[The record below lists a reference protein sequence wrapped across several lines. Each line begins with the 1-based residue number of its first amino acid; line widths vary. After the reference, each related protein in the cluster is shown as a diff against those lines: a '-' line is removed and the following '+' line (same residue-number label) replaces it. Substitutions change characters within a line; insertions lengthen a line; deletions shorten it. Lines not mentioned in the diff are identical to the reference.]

1 MNKNEIIKI
10 LYDWNFWDRDLDTGI
25 KRYAYISKLFKYL
38 ETGLVCVITGP
49 RRSGKSYIMRQTVK
63 GLIDK
68 GVNRNEILIINFEDP
83 RFPKLDVSALQE
95 IHEIYLEFL
104 SPKGKPFILL
114 DEVQEVDGWEKW
126 VRTMRELKKATIVV
140 SGSNAKLLSRELSTF
155 LTGIHIDLTVFP
167 LSFEEFL
174 FFNNFKFENQLEV
187 VTREVEIKSL
197 LRKYLEF
204 GSFPEVVLNEQK
216 KEILIRY
223 FEDVINKDLIKRY
236 KLRKT
241 EEIKSLAKY
250 YFTNISNLTTFNS
263 LEKHLNVS
271 ADTIEK
277 FSAYF
282 EDAYIL
288 FLVKRFSYKIRQQDK
303 SPKKVYCIDTG
314 LANTVGFR
322 FTENSGRLAEN
333 IVFLKL
339 KEQMLNNPDLEIF
352 YWKDEHH
359 READFVI
366 KERLKIKQ
374 LIQVCWN
381 IEDDRTRKREVS
393 SLVKAMDE
401 FKLKEGMIITE
412 DFESEEKFKG
422 KKIKFIPLW
431 KWLIMKEKS

>member
-83 RFPKLDVSALQE
+83 RFPKLDVSALHK

-155 LTGIHIDLTVFP
+155 LTGIHIDLTVYP